1 MDRLPAGINFGWKI
15 GKNFGVFKEGEYTKF
30 WDTEF
35 FNTTFG
41 VNYTFR

>member
-1 MDRLPAGINFGWKI
+1 MVRLSVRYQLWMENWKELWFI
-15 GKNFGVFKEGEYTKF
+15 LEGEYTKF